1 MPQIRTPDD
10 KITLLRQKIAEEKKT
25 IMADRKQYRN
35 FFATK
40 NRFEGMLL
48 ELSIITAWLDELFPD
63 DEEPREAEND

>member
-1 MPQIRTPDD
+1 
-10 KITLLRQKIAEEKKT
+10 
-25 IMADRKQYRN
+25 MADRKQYRN